1 MNLNIINKLSLLTN
15 ELEKFG
21 KLSIVDNENYFFDE
35 PNLYTYS
42 LVLEPH
48 FKYKNKEFTHFPIGN
63 ITATG
68 QSFFDKELALLKGVS
83 ECIERTCLYIFPR
96 NVITGKYKEVGQSV
110 LEPEI
115 YGIDHAKQSFDWVQ
129 GENLTSEK
137 KCLIPAQLIY
147 LGYGINTETRLT
159 CQNSTGAA
167 CANTRD
173 AAILRGIYE
182 VIERDAFMCVY
193 LNRITV
199 PKIEITSITDDDV
212 LSILQLLSQYNLTL
226 ELFNITNDFNIP
238 TILSVI
244 FDNSFFGPNVTV
256 GIKTDRSIK
265 RAIIGSIEEAVVRRV
280 TIRGMMQRNELKEK
294 VYKVENIVE
303 RASYWF
309 LPGMV
314 KHLNFLYDSN
324 KIEPFNG
331 DLSNTQTEDDLDE
344 IITKMKRLGFSI
356 YTTCI
361 SDGKISSKDCV
372 VYKTIIPGL
381 QPLFQSERE
390 RIVNKK
396 RIKDVSLFFKKRTL
410 KINTIPHPFI

>member
-1 MNLNIINKLSLLTN
+1 MNLNYIDKLSSLTN

-21 KLSIVDNENYFFDE
+21 KLSIVDNQYYFFDE

-42 LVLEPH
+42 LVLEPN
-48 FKYKNKEFTHFPIGN
+48 FKYKNKEFTHFPIGG

-83 ECIERTCLYIFPR
+83 ECIERTCLYVFPR
-96 NVITGKYKEVGQSV
+96 KVIIGKYEEVGKNA
-110 LEPEI
+110 LDPEI
-115 YGIDHAKQSFDWVQ
+115 YGIDHAKQSFDWVE
-129 GENLTSEK
+129 GENLTLKK

-147 LGYGINTETRLT
+147 LGYGTGTETRLS
-159 CQNSTGAA
+159 CQNSTGTA
-167 CANTRD
+167 CADTRTE
-173 AAILRGIYE
+173 AILRGIYE
-182 VIERDAFMCVY
+182 IIERDAFMCVY
-193 LNRITV
+193 LNKITV
-199 PKIEITSITDDDV
+199 PKMDISSIDNEDIRF
-212 LSILQLLSQYNLTL
+212 ILELLGRYNLNI

-238 TILSVI
+238 TILSLI
-244 FDNSFFGPNVTV
+244 YDNSFLGPNVTI
-256 GIKTDRSIK
+256 GIKTDSSMK
-265 RAIIGSIEEAVVRRV
+265 RAIIGSIEEAVVRRT
-280 TIRGMMQRNELKEK
+280 TIRGMMKRNELKEK

-309 LPGMV
+309 SPDMI

-324 KIEPFNG
+324 KIDPFKD
-331 DLSNTQTEDDLDE
+331 DLLDTQIKDELDE

-390 RIVNKK
+390 RIVNEK
-396 RIKDVSLFFKKRTL
+396 RIKDVSLFFKKQTL
-410 KINTIPHPFI
+410 KINVIPHPFI